1 MQLLVIECQRLTFSP
16 TQWRPCENVSCV
28 YCRQIYPYLVVN
40 DACLMES
47 RREERVFQ
55 LLRMLNLLLSKQKA

>member
-1 MQLLVIECQRLTFSP
+1 M
-16 TQWRPCENVSCV
+16 
-28 YCRQIYPYLVVN
+28 VN

-55 LLRMLNLLLSKQKA
+55 LLRMLNLLLSKQKVTGALDVGDASRVADL